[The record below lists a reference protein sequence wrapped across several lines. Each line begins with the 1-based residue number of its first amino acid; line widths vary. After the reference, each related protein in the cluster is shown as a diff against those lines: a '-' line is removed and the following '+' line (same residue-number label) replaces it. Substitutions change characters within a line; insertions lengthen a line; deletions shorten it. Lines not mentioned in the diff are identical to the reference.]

1 MFIKTP
7 FYIGDAE
14 LCILW
19 KPVTDLV
26 IGQLNDIHKC
36 THQEIQ
42 AWNHRNGL
50 ASKTVSL
57 GVESKIPRTWHNVK
71 MVRLTQWQ
79 RGGETRQ
86 HEQRLLNEKTENNT
100 VVNHYNS
107 TGHGRTLQQERAVIN
122 EEMNGTQS
130 DDKVNNR
137 HSIPDAVD
145 IMRPQDITIPFTA
158 SIPPT
163 EQMGSGGE
171 IIVRSQGILWIRLVT
186 MKRSFLNE
194 QKEDKTNQQRLQ
206 GTRLTKKHKH
216 GNTSLHTYH
225 KRWSTRGHR
234 LTYTN

>member
-1 MFIKTP
+1 MTQCKNGETNT
-7 FYIGDAE
+7 
-14 LCILW
+14 
-19 KPVTDLV
+19 VT
-26 IGQLNDIHKC
+26 
-36 THQEIQ
+36 
-42 AWNHRNGL
+42 
-50 ASKTVSL
+50 
-57 GVESKIPRTWHNVK
+57 TW
-71 MVRLTQWQ
+71 
-79 RGGETRQ
+79 GETRQ

-171 IIVRSQGILWIRLVT
+171 IIVRSQGIL
-186 MKRSFLNE
+186 
-194 QKEDKTNQQRLQ
+194 
-206 GTRLTKKHKH
+206 
-216 GNTSLHTYH
+216 
-225 KRWSTRGHR
+225 
-234 LTYTN
+234 